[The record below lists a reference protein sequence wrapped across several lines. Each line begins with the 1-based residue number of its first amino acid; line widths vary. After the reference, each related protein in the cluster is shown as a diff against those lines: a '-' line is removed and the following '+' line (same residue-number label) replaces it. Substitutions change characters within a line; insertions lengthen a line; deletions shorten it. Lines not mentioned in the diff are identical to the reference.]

1 MSLFS
6 IILFSNDIIAL
17 VTRVITAQIAK
28 PLKIVGLTGFW
39 WEFDSLIPCSQKVLE
54 SLVFTG
60 FRALSFFVT
69 PKRV

>member
-28 PLKIVGLTGFW
+28 PLKIVGVDGILVGVRFSHPLLLKT
-39 WEFDSLIPCSQKVLE
+39 LE

-60 FRALSFFVT
+60 FRAFSFYLG
-69 PKRV
+69 